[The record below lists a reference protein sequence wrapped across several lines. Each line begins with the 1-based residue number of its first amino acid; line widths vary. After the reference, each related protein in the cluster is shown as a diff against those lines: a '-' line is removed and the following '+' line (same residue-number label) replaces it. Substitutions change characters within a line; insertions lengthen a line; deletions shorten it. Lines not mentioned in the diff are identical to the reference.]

1 MSLTQARKGRTTIV
15 VAHRLSTIRT
25 ADVIAGVQGGVVS
38 EIGSHDQLM
47 ATKGLYYQLVTNQSA
62 QRVDTDITGILQ
74 SLSLLNTIFQRVKQI
89 IYILNIFDSIP
100 HKPIAGSCRSIRLLA
115 KYIQRFI

>member
-1 MSLTQARKGRTTIV
+1 MSLIQARKGRTTIV

-25 ADVIAGVQGGVVS
+25 ADVIAGVLGGVVS

-62 QRVDTDITGILQ
+62 QRVDTDTTGILQ
-74 SLSLLNTIFQRVKQI
+74 LLSLLNAIFQRVTQI
-89 IYILNIFDSIP
+89 IYILNIFDSVSR
-100 HKPIAGSCRSIRLLA
+100 KSIAGCFR
-115 KYIQRFI
+115 